1 MDSKCLNLGMERHCL
16 RYCHHGSNM
25 LRRQDASGQGIVMIV
40 LRGVLRLALSFGCRK
55 EWFILEKQLGMDV
68 WLLDL

>member
-1 MDSKCLNLGMERHCL
+1 
-16 RYCHHGSNM
+16 M